1 MHHQKKKK
9 KPKQEKR
16 IGKKT
21 GKRELIKE
29 NTDHL

>member
-1 MHHQKKKK
+1 MHHQKK
-9 KPKQEKR
+9 KPKQEKK